1 MVDPF
6 ATGLSAPWHSRR
18 NPSTDMV
25 ARSTSR
31 QAEVSVLLP
40 IDGAR
45 LGAHECAMA
54 TEGRKL
60 GDGRFWADYHRHR
73 YRILFFTLL
82 FTLLAMPIATFFQWG
97 SNVVELL
104 FGVSLLA
111 AVAPLTTARSRRILL
126 AAMLLLVLARPA
138 ATEAHLNNIS
148 ETALGLWALVGL
160 LAAASALRFVLRA
173 EIITG
178 EHVFAALSAYLL
190 AGIFFGVTYWAI
202 ELALPGS
209 FAGPSDFTRESAV
222 YFSFVTL
229 ATLGYG
235 DFLPQNDMTR
245 GLVVFE
251 VIGGQLFLAVMVA
264 RLIGLYTSEQKP
276 D

>member
-1 MVDPF
+1 MLIIAV
-6 ATGLSAPWHSRR
+6 
-18 NPSTDMV
+18 
-25 ARSTSR
+25 
-31 QAEVSVLLP
+31 VLL
-40 IDGAR
+40 
-45 LGAHECAMA
+45 L
-54 TEGRKL
+54 
-60 GDGRFWADYHRHR
+60 
-73 YRILFFTLL
+73 
-82 FTLLAMPIATFFQWG
+82 
-97 SNVVELL
+97 
-104 FGVSLLA
+104 
-111 AVAPLTTARSRRILL
+111 
-126 AAMLLLVLARPA
+126 LARPA
-138 ATEAHLNNIS
+138 ATEANLSGVS

-173 EIITG
+173 DDIEG

-202 ELALPGS
+202 NVALPGS
-209 FAGPSDFTRESAV
+209 FAGPSEFTRESAV

-264 RLIGLYTSEQKP
+264 RLIGLYTSTHKP

>member
-1 MVDPF
+1 M
-6 ATGLSAPWHSRR
+6 TIG
-18 NPSTDMV
+18 
-25 ARSTSR
+25 RSI
-31 QAEVSVLLP
+31 P
-40 IDGAR
+40 
-45 LGAHECAMA
+45 H
-54 TEGRKL
+54 
-60 GDGRFWADYHRHR
+60 DGRFWDNYHQHR
-73 YRILFFTLL
+73 YQVLFFTLL
-82 FTLLAMPIATFFQWG
+82 FTLAAMPIATFVHWG
-97 SNVVELL
+97 SNVIELL
-104 FGVSLLA
+104 FGASLLA

-126 AAMLLLVLARPA
+126 AAMLFLVLARPA

-173 EIITG
+173 EIIEG

-202 ELALPGS
+202 EVALPGS
-209 FAGPSDFTRESAV
+209 FAGPSEFTRESAV

-264 RLIGLYTSEQKP
+264 RLIGLYTGKGES

>member
-1 MVDPF
+1 M
-6 ATGLSAPWHSRR
+6 SEE
-18 NPSTDMV
+18 
-25 ARSTSR
+25 R
-31 QAEVSVLLP
+31 QQV
-40 IDGAR
+40 
-45 LGAHECAMA
+45 
-54 TEGRKL
+54 
-60 GDGRFWADYHRHR
+60 GDGRFWRTYRRHR
-73 YRILFFTLL
+73 YRVLFFTLL
-82 FTLLAMPIATFFQWG
+82 FTLGAMPIATFVQWG
-97 SNVVELL
+97 AGVIELL
-104 FGVSLLA
+104 FGVSLLT
-111 AVAPLTTARSRRILL
+111 AVVPFTTRRSRHMALI
-126 AAMLLLVLARPA
+126 AIALLLIARPV
-138 ATEAHLNNIS
+138 ATEAHLSRLS
-148 ETALGLWALVGL
+148 ETALGLWAIIGLV
-160 LAAASALRFVLRA
+160 AAAGALRFVLKA
-173 EIITG
+173 KIIEG

-202 ELALPGS
+202 EIALPGS

-264 RLIGLYTSEQKP
+264 RLIGLYTSERKS

>member
-1 MVDPF
+1 
-6 ATGLSAPWHSRR
+6 
-18 NPSTDMV
+18 
-25 ARSTSR
+25 
-31 QAEVSVLLP
+31 
-40 IDGAR
+40 
-45 LGAHECAMA
+45 
-54 TEGRKL
+54 
-60 GDGRFWADYHRHR
+60 
-73 YRILFFTLL
+73 
-82 FTLLAMPIATFFQWG
+82 MPIATFFQWG
-97 SNVVELL
+97 STAIEIL
-104 FGVSLLA
+104 FGASLLA
-111 AVAPLTTARSRRILL
+111 AVAPLTSRRSRLILL
-126 AAMLLLVLARPA
+126 AAIVLLLLARPV
-138 ATEAHLNNIS
+138 ATEIDLNKIS
-148 ETALGLWALVGL
+148 DTALGLWALVGL
-160 LAAASALRFVLRA
+160 LTAASALRFVLGA
-173 EIITG
+173 KIIEG

-202 ELALPGS
+202 EVALPGS

-264 RLIGLYTSEQKP
+264 RLIGLYTGDRKS